1 MPNRLDGKVC
11 LITGGTS
18 GIGEATVELFVA
30 EGAKVLFT
38 GRNADKGGEMEKA
51 LGPNARF
58 FQADV
63 TDEQQVKA
71 SIDEAVARFGRLDCL
86 FSNAGG
92 RTGGTVD
99 TITQGDFTH
108 AMNLL
113 LGSVLFGYRYAAPVM
128 SAQGGGSIISNAS
141 VAGYRSHM
149 GGYLYS
155 IAKAAVVHSARIA
168 AVQLGVHNIRV
179 NTISPGSIATPIFL
193 GGSDIA
199 AGMEGEKVAAK
210 MDKLAGNLSRA
221 NPLHQSGFPKDIA
234 YGALYL
240 ASDDSRFVTGHDLV
254 IDGGMLAGGR
264 TNFED
269 VGHQPVRQGSPT

>member
-1 MPNRLDGKVC
+1 MTGRLEGKVA

-18 GIGEATVELFVA
+18 GIGEATVELFLK
-30 EGAKVLFT
+30 EGARVLFV
-38 GRNADKGGEMEKA
+38 GRNADKGASMEKA
-51 LGPNARF
+51 LGPSARF
-58 FQADV
+58 FRADISN
-63 TDEQQVKA
+63 EQEVKA
-71 SIDEAVARFGRLDCL
+71 SIDATVKAFGRLDCL
-86 FSNAGG
+86 FNNAGG

-99 TITQGDFTH
+99 TITQTDFDE

-113 LGSVLFGYRYAAPVM
+113 LGSVLFGIRYAAPIM
-128 SAQGGGSIISNAS
+128 AAQGGGSIISNAS

-155 IAKAAVVHSARIA
+155 IAKAAVIHSARIA
-168 AVQLGVHNIRV
+168 AVQLGASNIRV

-199 AGMEGEKVAAK
+199 AAMDAGKVDAK
-210 MDKLAGNLSRA
+210 MEKLANNLSKA
-221 NPLHQSGFPKDIA
+221 NPMQASGFPLDIA

-240 ASDDSRFVTGHDLV
+240 ASDDSRFVTGQDLV

-269 VGHQPVRQGSPT
+269 LTAGSAT

>member
-1 MPNRLDGKVC
+1 MAHRLDGKVA

-18 GIGEATVELFVA
+18 GIGEASVELFVS
-30 EGAKVLFT
+30 EGAKVVFT
-38 GRNADKGGEMEKA
+38 GRNAEAGKA
-51 LGPNARF
+51 IEARLGSNARF

-71 SIDEAVARFGRLDCL
+71 SVDAAVAAFGRLDAL
-86 FSNAGG
+86 FNNAGG
-92 RTGGTVD
+92 RTEGD
-99 TITQGDFTH
+99 AMTITQEGFEH

-113 LGSVLFGYRYAAPVM
+113 VGSALFGIRYAAPVM
-128 SAQGGGSIISNAS
+128 AAQGGGSIISNAS
-141 VAGYRSHM
+141 VAAHRSHM

-155 IAKAAVVHSARIA
+155 IAKAAVVHAARIA

-179 NTISPGSIATPIFL
+179 NTISPGAIATPIFL

-199 AGMEGEKVAAK
+199 AGMEAGKVDAK
-210 MDKLAGNLSRA
+210 MDKLAGNLAKA
-221 NPLHQSGFPKDIA
+221 NALHASGFPVDIA

-254 IDGGMLAGGR
+254 IDGGMTAGGR

-269 VGHQPVRQGSPT
+269 LRAGSAT

>member
-1 MPNRLDGKVC
+1 MPHRLDGKVA

-18 GIGEATVELFVA
+18 GIGESTVELFVA
-30 EGAKVLFT
+30 EGAKVVFV
-38 GRNADKGGEMEKA
+38 GRNADKGAAMEKA
-51 LGPNARF
+51 LGPNVHF

-63 TDEQQVKA
+63 TREQEVKA
-71 SIDEAVARFGRLDCL
+71 AIERTVSHFGRLDTL
-86 FSNAGG
+86 FNNAGG

-99 TITQGDFTH
+99 TITHDDFTQ
-108 AMNLL
+108 AMDLL
-113 LGSVLFGYRYAAPVM
+113 LGSVLFGIRYATPIMA
-128 SAQGGGSIISNAS
+128 AQGGGSIISNAS

-155 IAKAAVVHSARIA
+155 IAKAAVIHSARIA

-199 AGMEGEKVAAK
+199 AGMEADKVDAK
-210 MDKLAGNLSRA
+210 MQKLAGNLSRA
-221 NPLHQSGFPKDIA
+221 NPMHASGFPIDIA

-240 ASDDSRFVTGHDLV
+240 ASDDSRFYTGQDLV